1 MPPSNPPKESRRAK
15 ARRITRESG
24 NDAPAVKKL
33 NTHINFKREGE
44 KTNAR
49 KWPTEVTCIQ
59 CKKRFTL
66 PFKPRKPEV
75 YCDACF
81 KKRK

>member
-1 MPPSNPPKESRRAK
+1 MPPSTSPRKESRRTK
-15 ARRITRESG
+15 ARRLAGDST
-24 NDAPAVKKL
+24 APAVKKL
-33 NTHINFKREGE
+33 NAHINFKRESV

-49 KWPTEVTCIQ
+49 KWPTDVTCVQ

-75 YCDACF
+75 YCDDCF

>member
-1 MPPSNPPKESRRAK
+1 MEKKESRRSRAK
-15 ARRITRESG
+15 VKESI
-24 NDAPAVKKL
+24 NK
-33 NTHINFKREGE
+33 HINFGREGE

-49 KWPTEVTCIQ
+49 KWPTPVVCIL
-59 CKKRFTL
+59 CKSKFTL

-81 KKRK
+81 KKIKK